1 MDPGPIPGDPRFLP
15 GAAGAFLGLPKASP
29 QGFLRV
35 VQHSGGDA
43 LRGLRPHVL
52 LRSLLTRLVQLLGL
66 DLAMAKDTRSIPGQ
80 NVENPL
86 KYGKSRGENP
96 VVKIWK
102 ILENHGFILY
112 WGDVKWPEG
121 IKYRQTKVM
130 RAFLMRRRWIQ
141 QCRLGKE
148 SRPCTHCRW
157 LDALYIELNRALELL
172 GEGVFTCFY
181 FVCCDFIL
189 KMSDND
195 LAQTKA
201 IFPLIGLQVIRCS
214 PQGLVHIQRSNFMLL
229 SDRYSGKKWPTDYI
243 YKSRTIEM
251 LPPSIKLPVELFPLM
266 MDYPRFTQKPRI
278 FQTLP
283 VCNVGA
289 EPRRLIGSR
298 PTPGSGLGGA
308 RREAHGAGVLR
319 RLRGLRVEVLVC
331 RMVDGEGWISPWTS
345 QVMGHG
351 VC

>member
-1 MDPGPIPGDPRFLP
+1 
-15 GAAGAFLGLPKASP
+15 
-29 QGFLRV
+29 
-35 VQHSGGDA
+35 
-43 LRGLRPHVL
+43 
-52 LRSLLTRLVQLLGL
+52 
-66 DLAMAKDTRSIPGQ
+66 
-80 NVENPL
+80 
-86 KYGKSRGENP
+86 
-96 VVKIWK
+96 
-102 ILENHGFILY
+102 
-112 WGDVKWPEG
+112 
-121 IKYRQTKVM
+121 
-130 RAFLMRRRWIQ
+130 
-141 QCRLGKE
+141 
-148 SRPCTHCRW
+148 
-157 LDALYIELNRALELL
+157 
-172 GEGVFTCFY
+172 
-181 FVCCDFIL
+181 
-189 KMSDND
+189 
-195 LAQTKA
+195 
-201 IFPLIGLQVIRCS
+201 
-214 PQGLVHIQRSNFMLL
+214 
-229 SDRYSGKKWPTDYI
+229 
-243 YKSRTIEM
+243 M